1 MTLQT
6 STDSLPYKSNSGQ
19 IRTWQLESADHSKY
33 QLELYLG
40 GSHTEHYIN
49 WMYLEVVLTHTCSTR
64 VSHHVARVSLVLS
77 TRGLQHW
84 SQGDAGLH
92 PEVRSVQH
100 LLPQSHFFTNCVH
113 PTAWS
118 STMLSC
124 KILKLKHFPHRER
137 SEGHGPDPRLSLT
150 PPRKSWWP
158 SLSWSHTP
166 SSRLLSARSSILR
179 SSQVR
184 VWSQRGE
191 VVFRHTPVFCFPLW
205 WLGNK

>member
-1 MTLQT
+1 MYFFCSDHVSSVSFLHPRVWLQ
-6 STDSLPYKSNSGQ
+6 
-19 IRTWQLESADHSKY
+19 
-33 QLELYLG
+33 
-40 GSHTEHYIN
+40 
-49 WMYLEVVLTHTCSTR
+49 M
-64 VSHHVARVSLVLS
+64 LS
-77 TRGLQHW
+77 EA
-84 SQGDAGLH
+84 DAGLH
-92 PEVRSVQH
+92 PEVGSVQH

-113 PTAWS
+113 PTARS

-124 KILKLKHFPHRER
+124 KILKWKQFPLN
-137 SEGHGPDPRLSLT
+137 SESHWPDPRLSLT
-150 PPRKSWWP
+150 PPRKSWCP

-166 SSRLLSARSSILR
+166 SSRLLSAKSSMLR

>member
-1 MTLQT
+1 
-6 STDSLPYKSNSGQ
+6 
-19 IRTWQLESADHSKY
+19 
-33 QLELYLG
+33 
-40 GSHTEHYIN
+40 
-49 WMYLEVVLTHTCSTR
+49 MYFFALVTCR
-64 VSHHVARVSLVLS
+64 VSRVLFLHPRVWLQMLS
-77 TRGLQHW
+77 EA
-84 SQGDAGLH
+84 DAGLN
-92 PEVRSVQH
+92 PKVGSVQH
-100 LLPQSHFFTNCVH
+100 LLPQSHLFTNCVH

-124 KILKLKHFPHRER
+124 KILKLKHFPHIER
-137 SEGHGPDPRLSLT
+137 SKGHWPDPRLSLT